1 MDNLYTYYED
11 LNTAL
16 LAQYELQ
23 DHRQSIEDL
32 FLEEKCQFL
41 VDQDVIQDYHLV
53 RYRNEKLNIRLDA
66 WGFRKNIE
74 SLDENEGTL
83 VLILQDYR
91 ESDSLLSQT
100 KTEFRQFLSKG
111 VRFYKYCLD
120 DNYRNAL
127 FSSNS
132 PALQLADYIKS
143 HHSTFYD
150 VLIIGLTN
158 TIQSCNK

>member
-53 RYRNEKLNIRLDA
+53 RYRNEKLAGIIL
-66 WGFRKNIE
+66 K
-74 SLDENEGTL
+74 TL
-83 VLILQDYR
+83 IYQ
-91 ESDSLLSQT
+91 
-100 KTEFRQFLSKG
+100 
-111 VRFYKYCLD
+111 
-120 DNYRNAL
+120 
-127 FSSNS
+127 
-132 PALQLADYIKS
+132 
-143 HHSTFYD
+143 
-150 VLIIGLTN
+150 
-158 TIQSCNK
+158 